1 MQPFAGPGR
10 HRLGGSDHSTPSERS
25 AILTSMLSDDPAP
38 LRQLGPYRI
47 VRRLGAGGMAE
58 VHLARRF
65 GASGWEKE
73 VAIKVLR
80 AEHRGHA
87 ELERLLI
94 AEAHLGARFAHPAL
108 VQVHDLGLASGTYYV
123 CMDYVDGGDLR
134 ALLRRR
140 PLPRPLALYI
150 GEQLALALAYV
161 HRLGDEHGR
170 PLGLVHRDVSPGNV
184 LLSRSGAVK
193 LSDFGIAK
201 ATAAEDRTWGRLR
214 KGKYAYMA
222 PEQIIGAE
230 LAGTADIFSLGI
242 TLHELLLGRHPFE
255 TATAGEEGP
264 LAMMEAIR
272 RASLPPEHDFA
283 DLSPGLCTLLRRTL
297 ARDPRERLGS
307 AALLARELAEER
319 RSLSAAGLLE
329 LSAWVGAAAGP
340 PSATATT
347 GSVNEEPAPET
358 VGMDDSVAELP
369 AELSA
374 DREDPEHPR

>member
-1 MQPFAGPGR
+1 MRPDTAR
-10 HRLGGSDHSTPSERS
+10 
-25 AILTSMLSDDPAP
+25 P

-47 VRRLGAGGMAE
+47 LRRLGAGGMAE

-65 GASGWEKE
+65 GASGWEKA
-73 VAIKVLR
+73 VAVKVLR

-94 AEAHLGARFAHPAL
+94 AEARLGARFDHPGL

-134 ALLRRR
+134 ALLQRR
-140 PLPRPLALYI
+140 PLPRPLALYV

-161 HRLGDEHGR
+161 HALTDDDGR

-184 LLSRSGAVK
+184 LLARSGAVK

-222 PEQIIGAE
+222 PEQIVGAE
-230 LAGTADIFSLGI
+230 LAGTADIFALGV
-242 TLHELLLGRHPFE
+242 TLHELILGRHPFAP
-255 TATAGEEGP
+255 TAERGLEGAAEAGP

-272 RASLPPEHDFA
+272 AASIAADHDFG
-283 DLSPGLCTLLRRTL
+283 DLSPEVSTLLRSAL
-297 ARDPRERLGS
+297 ARDPKERLGS
-307 AALLARELAEER
+307 AALFARALASAR
-319 RSLSAAGLLE
+319 RDHDSAGLLD
-329 LSAWVGAAAGP
+329 LAAWVRAAAEAP
-340 PSATATT
+340 PGATMTASP
-347 GSVNEEPAPET
+347 GERPPET
-358 VGMDDSVAELP
+358 VGMEDSLA
-369 AELSA
+369 
-374 DREDPEHPR
+374 EDPSGAGTAEPR